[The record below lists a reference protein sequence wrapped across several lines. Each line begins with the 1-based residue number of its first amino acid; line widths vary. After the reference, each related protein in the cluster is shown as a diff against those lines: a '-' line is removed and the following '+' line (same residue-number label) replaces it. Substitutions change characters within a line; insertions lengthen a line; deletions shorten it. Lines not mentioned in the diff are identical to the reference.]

1 VSDLKANPA
10 STLYIVA
17 LHPQD
22 EIAPPSASELD
33 DRHVGIANG
42 TLVVHAAQAI
52 FYRK

>member
-1 VSDLKANPA
+1 MSDLKANPA
-10 STLYIVA
+10 NTLYIVA
-17 LHPQD
+17 LHPHD

-33 DRHVGIANG
+33 DRHMGIEDG